1 MREAYSL
8 LQVLNLGKLEE
19 EGREKDANQISTCTS
34 FLLVGEGS
42 LGDMLPYKAKEI
54 RQKNKN

>member
-1 MREAYSL
+1 L